1 MAEKKEKTPFTK
13 RKIVKLL
20 IIIILLISTYNLYRV
35 IEAYS
40 IKKSSDDWYQMECDK
55 VSKNVCK
62 QIDNYDILNNYKK
75 YRNKYL
81 IISIICFLISISFVY
96 SYRSYPIFLIMLGS
110 SIMFNTLSIVI
121 CFG

>member
-1 MAEKKEKTPFTK
+1 MDKKKEKTPFTK
-13 RKIVKLL
+13 RKIIKFL
-20 IIIILLISTYNLYRV
+20 IIIILLFSTYNLYRV

-40 IKKSSDDWYQMECDK
+40 IKKSSDDWYQMGCDK
-55 VSKNVCK
+55 VSKNACK
-62 QIDNYDILNNYKK
+62 YIDNYDVLNNYKK

-96 SYRSYPIFLIMLGS
+96 SYRSYPIFLIMLIS
-110 SIMFNTLSIVI
+110 SLMFNTLSIVI

>member
-1 MAEKKEKTPFTK
+1 MAEKKEKTPLAK
-13 RKIVKLL
+13 RKLIKLL
-20 IIIILLISTYNLYRV
+20 IIIILLFSTYNLYRV

-40 IKKSSDDWYQMECDK
+40 IKKSSDDWYQMKCDK
-55 VSKNVCK
+55 VSKNACK

-81 IISIICFLISISFVY
+81 IISIVCFLISICFVY

>member
-20 IIIILLISTYNLYRV
+20 IIIILLISTYNLYKI

-40 IKKSSDDWYQMECDK
+40 IKKSSDDWYQMGCDK
-55 VSKNVCK
+55 VSKNACK
-62 QIDNYDILNNYKK
+62 YIDNYDVLNNYKK

-81 IISIICFLISISFVY
+81 IISIICFLISICLVY
-96 SYRSYPIFLIMLGS
+96 AYRSYPIFLIMLIS
-110 SIMFNTLSIVI
+110 SLMFNTLSIVI

>member
-1 MAEKKEKTPFTK
+1 MAEKKEKIPLAK
-13 RKIVKLL
+13 RKLIKLL
-20 IIIILLISTYNLYRV
+20 IIIILLFSTYNLYRV

-55 VSKNVCK
+55 ASKNACK

-96 SYRSYPIFLIMLGS
+96 SYRSYPIFLIILIS
-110 SIMFNTLSIVI
+110 SLMFNTLSIVV

>member
-1 MAEKKEKTPFTK
+1 MAEKKEKTPLAK
-13 RKIVKLL
+13 RKLIKLL
-20 IIIILLISTYNLYRV
+20 IIIILLFSTYNLYRV

-40 IKKSSDDWYQMECDK
+40 IKKSSDDWYQMGCDK
-55 VSKNVCK
+55 VSKNACK
-62 QIDNYDILNNYKK
+62 QIDNYDVLNNYKK